1 MRGAPDKSS
10 LSLEDR
16 AGFLVLIHLASSLL
30 PAPTR
35 GVVLYLFRFTQLHSA
50 RLEAAVC
57 DFWVLESG
65 HSPLTHQSPQCVHRA
80 PLNVVSGL
88 HG

>member
-35 GVVLYLFRFTQLHSA
+35 GVILYLFRFTQLRSA
-50 RLEAAVC
+50 RLEAAV
-57 DFWVLESG
+57 
-65 HSPLTHQSPQCVHRA
+65 
-80 PLNVVSGL
+80 
-88 HG
+88 